1 MNATPFRFRYPL
13 ILLTLAPLIV
23 GTGTSTTPPAAIVAG
38 SPVSEADLLPALTEA
53 AGAVVLEEFTLRK
66 ALEAELA
73 GEGLSIGDGLVQAE
87 RGLLVRT
94 VAAESRASEAQ
105 AEEMIAS
112 MRRAR
117 GLGETRFGGLLWRNA
132 ALRALVSAKAK
143 PTPEDMTLATQLEF
157 GPRFRARLLVT
168 RSADD
173 ATRALREVRVAGAG
187 SPVVFAEHAFRSSI
201 DPSGPRG
208 GLLPDASPADGA
220 LPPLVRTA
228 LVSLAP
234 GECSD
239 VLSIEGGF
247 ALVLLES
254 RTREPRVPDD
264 AELRELESK
273 VLARIQRLAM
283 DRLARTLLERT
294 EVSVIS
300 DPLRWSWERRPR

>member
-38 SPVSEADLLPALTEA
+38 SAVSETDLLPALTEA

>member
-1 MNATPFRFRYPL
+1 MNQTPFRFSLPL
-13 ILLTLAPLIV
+13 MILTSLPFIV
-23 GTGTSTTPPAAIVAG
+23 GTGTFAAPPEAIVAG
-38 SPVSEADLLPALTEA
+38 SPVSGTDLLPALSEA
-53 AGAVVLEEFTLRK
+53 AGALVLEELTLRR

-73 GEGLSIGDGLVQAE
+73 GEGLSVSESQVQAE

-94 VAAESRASEAQ
+94 IAAESRTSEAQ

-117 GLGETRFGGLLWRNA
+117 GLGETRFAALLWRNA
-132 ALRALVSAKAK
+132 ALRALVSPKAK
-143 PTPEDMTLATQLEF
+143 PTPEDMALATQLEF
-157 GPRFRARLLVT
+157 GPRFRARLFVT
-168 RSADD
+168 RSAEA
-173 ATRALREVRVAGAG
+173 ATRALREVRAAGTGAPVA
-187 SPVVFAEHAFRSSI
+187 FAEHAFRSSI

-208 GLLPDASPADGA
+208 GLLIDASPADAA
-220 LPPLVRTA
+220 LAPLVRTS

-264 AELRELESK
+264 PELRQLEGK
-273 VLARIQRLAM
+273 VLVRVQRLAM

-294 EVSVIS
+294 EVSVMS

>member
-1 MNATPFRFRYPL
+1 ML
-13 ILLTLAPLIV
+13 I
-23 GTGTSTTPPAAIVAG
+23 GTGSSTAPPAAIVAG
-38 SPVSEADLLPALTEA
+38 SAVSETDLLPALAEA
-53 AGAVVLEEFTLRK
+53 AGAVVLEEFTLRE

-94 VAAESRASEAQ
+94 IAAESRASEAQ

-117 GLGETRFGGLLWRNA
+117 GLGDIRFEGLLWRNA
-132 ALRALVSAKAK
+132 ALRALVSPKAK
-143 PTPEDMTLATQLEF
+143 PTPEDITLATQLEF
-157 GPRFRARLLVT
+157 GPRYRARLLVT

-173 ATRALREVRVAGAG
+173 ATRALREVRTAGAG
-187 SPVVFAEHAFRSSI
+187 APAVFAEHAFRNSI

-208 GLLPDASPADGA
+208 GLLIDASPADAA

-264 AELRELESK
+264 AELRELEAK
-273 VLARIQRLAM
+273 LLVRVQRLAM

-294 EVSVIS
+294 EVSVMS

>member
-1 MNATPFRFRYPL
+1 MNQTPFRRTHPL
-13 ILLTLAPLIV
+13 MLLTLLPLIV
-23 GTGTSTTPPAAIVAG
+23 GAGRLTAPPAAIVAG
-38 SPVSEADLLPALTEA
+38 SPVSETDLLPALSEA
-53 AGAVVLEEFTLRK
+53 AGALVLEELTLRR

-73 GEGLSIGDGLVQAE
+73 GEGLSMSVAQVQAE

-94 VAAESRASEAQ
+94 VAAEARASESQ

-117 GLGETRFGGLLWRNA
+117 GLGETRFEGLLWRNA
-132 ALRALVSAKAK
+132 ALRALVSPKAK
-143 PTPEDMTLATQLEF
+143 PTPEDITLATQLEF

-168 RSADD
+168 RSAED
-173 ATRALREVRVAGAG
+173 ATRASREVRAAGAG

-201 DPSGPRG
+201 DPSAPRG

-228 LVSLAP
+228 LMSLAP